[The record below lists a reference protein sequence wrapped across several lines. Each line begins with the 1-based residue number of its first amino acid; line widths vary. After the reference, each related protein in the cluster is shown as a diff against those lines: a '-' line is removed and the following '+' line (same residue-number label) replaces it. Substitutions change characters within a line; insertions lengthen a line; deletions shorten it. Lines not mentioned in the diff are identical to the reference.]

1 MIQQRV
7 GIVVAVY
14 NRPEELRELLV
25 SLVAQSENDFRVVV
39 VEDGST
45 RTSSD
50 VCQDF
55 ENRLTL
61 TYVEQKNTGPAL
73 ARNKGVEVLADS
85 CEYVL
90 FVDSDCTLPPQYIRT
105 CYEWLTAHT
114 EVDLWG
120 GPDAWDENFSPI
132 QKAISYAMTSPFSTG
147 GIRGG
152 NEVSDKFYPRTFNMG
167 VRLAAFRAVGGFK
180 DLRYGED
187 VDLSMRLVETG
198 YQSFLFTRLFVYHK
212 RRTSWRSFFM
222 QVYHSGTAR
231 FMLSRLHRGSLK
243 LVHLLPSLAIVIAV
257 LVLVIPVTY
266 WQYCLLGGVA
276 FLYFLLL
283 CAHALSRFHNFGLA
297 LRSVCAC
304 VIMILGYGLGLL
316 GALFGISRSYRRVKT
331 E

>member
-1 MIQQRV
+1 MSQQRV

-14 NRPEELRELLV
+14 NRPEELEELLE
-25 SLVAQSENDFRVVV
+25 SLVAQREKDFRVVI

-45 RTSSD
+45 RTSSHICSTYSD
-50 VCQDF
+50 
-55 ENRLTL
+55 RLNL
-61 TYVEQKNTGPAL
+61 SYIEQANSGPAL
-73 ARNKGVEVLADS
+73 ARNNGVEALGDS

-90 FVDSDCTLPPQYIRT
+90 FVDSDCTLPSHYLLT
-105 CYEWLTAHT
+105 CYEWLSTHP

-120 GPDAWDENFSPI
+120 GPDAWDSKFSPI

-167 VRLAAFRAVGGFK
+167 VRLAAFRTVGGFK

-187 VDLSMRLVETG
+187 VDLSMRLVEAG
-198 YQSFLFTRLFVYHK
+198 FHSFLITRLFVYHK

-231 FMLSRLHRGSLK
+231 FMLSRLHPGTLK
-243 LVHLLPSLAIVIAV
+243 LVHLLPSLGIIISA
-257 LVLVIPVTY
+257 LVLSIPITL
-266 WQYCLLGGVA
+266 WQYSLLGCLA
-276 FLYFLLL
+276 LLYFLVLFT
-283 CAHALSRFHNFGLA
+283 HALSRFHNTGLA
-297 LRSVCAC
+297 IRSVYAS

-316 GALFGISRSYRRVKT
+316 GALLGFSRDYQRVT
-331 E
+331 TS